1 MHACDSYWVAG
12 VAGIPSSRLEDWSF
26 GFHRLVRMSG
36 QRVVDDTSDE
46 RVHAC
51 ISITCS
57 CWLLRMSQIGCVA
70 CRLVDRGRAEVSR
83 GKNAPIDA
91 QAWMT
96 CCSVHR
102 NLGPATLVCY
112 TLPRAR
118 CLKSRELPREVCGI
132 CYKCFDTLLVFF
144 HRDRLE
150 RLAGASGL
158 LADAC
163 GVRVPL

>member
-1 MHACDSYWVAG
+1 
-12 VAGIPSSRLEDWSF
+12 
-26 GFHRLVRMSG
+26 
-36 QRVVDDTSDE
+36 
-46 RVHAC
+46 
-51 ISITCS
+51 
-57 CWLLRMSQIGCVA
+57 MSQIGCVA

-112 TLPRAR
+112 TLRRAR

-150 RLAGASGL
+150 RLAGASGFEYRF
-158 LADAC
+158 D
-163 GVRVPL
+163 GPVPLQRLLHEV

>member
-1 MHACDSYWVAG
+1 MTAAALRTPMHACDSYWVAG
-12 VAGIPSSRLEDWSF
+12 VAGIPSTRLEDWSF

-96 CCSVHR
+96 CCCVHR

-112 TLPRAR
+112 TLRRAR
-118 CLKSRELPREVCGI
+118 CLKSRELPREVWHM
-132 CYKCFDTLLVFF
+132 LQVF
-144 HRDRLE
+144 
-150 RLAGASGL
+150 
-158 LADAC
+158 
-163 GVRVPL
+163 